1 MDDRERP
8 VCAACGYVHYVGPA
22 LAAGVILRD
31 GGKFCLLRRA
41 LRPGRGKW
49 TFPGGFVDLDEE
61 PAAAALREAVE
72 ETGYPAEIGELV
84 GVYASWGP
92 RKKRVIIVVYTG
104 RVTGPRGEPS
114 DHGVEEVQEV
124 GWFTSEEIPW
134 EDLAFESTRLALREH
149 LDRERGPTG

>member
-8 VCAACGYVHYVGPA
+8 VCAACGYIHYVGPA
-22 LAAGVILRD
+22 LAAGVVLRRD
-31 GGKFCLLRRA
+31 GKFCLLRRA

-84 GVYASWGP
+84 GVYGSLGP
-92 RKKRVIIVVYTG
+92 RNKRVVIVVYAG

-114 DHGVEEVQEV
+114 GHGVEEVREL
-124 GWFTSEEIPW
+124 GWFTAEEIPW
-134 EDLAFESTRLALREH
+134 EDLAFDSTRLALREY
-149 LDRERGPTG
+149 LDQGRRKT